1 MRDNAPWLVAITRN
15 RRVENESL
23 QDFIEKKRNMF
34 VLQVMSLYTFSFS
47 IDDCGLFLKYEL
59 TVKRTEMR
67 KLEEITAAEEQR
79 IEKAEKDLEEVY
91 IKCRNYG

>member
-1 MRDNAPWLVAITRN
+1 MRENAPWLVAITRN

-34 VLQVMSLYTFSFS
+34 VLQ
-47 IDDCGLFLKYEL
+47 YEL

-67 KLEEITAAEEQR
+67 KLEEITTAEEQR
-79 IEKAEKDLEEVY
+79 IEKAEKDLEEDAVS
-91 IKCRNYG
+91 

>member
-34 VLQVMSLYTFSFS
+34 VLQVRCFFLFRFKKHIWIFFS
-47 IDDCGLFLKYEL
+47 
-59 TVKRTEMR
+59 V
-67 KLEEITAAEEQR
+67 
-79 IEKAEKDLEEVY
+79 
-91 IKCRNYG
+91 

>member
-34 VLQVMSLYTFSFS
+34 VLQVGENQRASATRMATDSFS
-47 IDDCGLFLKYEL
+47 
-59 TVKRTEMR
+59 T
-67 KLEEITAAEEQR
+67 
-79 IEKAEKDLEEVY
+79 
-91 IKCRNYG
+91 N

>member
-34 VLQVMSLYTFSFS
+34 VLQVIEDIDRENGMFITRIFSS
-47 IDDCGLFLKYEL
+47 
-59 TVKRTEMR
+59 MNS
-67 KLEEITAAEEQR
+67 Q
-79 IEKAEKDLEEVY
+79 
-91 IKCRNYG
+91 

>member
-34 VLQVMSLYTFSFS
+34 VLQVSDTNDPHPPQTSLSFS
-47 IDDCGLFLKYEL
+47 
-59 TVKRTEMR
+59 M
-67 KLEEITAAEEQR
+67 
-79 IEKAEKDLEEVY
+79 
-91 IKCRNYG
+91 N

>member
-34 VLQVMSLYTFSFS
+34 VLQVNSNFFFKQSLLFS
-47 IDDCGLFLKYEL
+47 LFFF
-59 TVKRTEMR
+59 TV
-67 KLEEITAAEEQR
+67 
-79 IEKAEKDLEEVY
+79 
-91 IKCRNYG
+91 

>member
-34 VLQVMSLYTFSFS
+34 VLQVTENNDPHPHRTTSLS
-47 IDDCGLFLKYEL
+47 
-59 TVKRTEMR
+59 V
-67 KLEEITAAEEQR
+67 
-79 IEKAEKDLEEVY
+79 
-91 IKCRNYG
+91 

>member
-34 VLQVMSLYTFSFS
+34 VLQVTKS
-47 IDDCGLFLKYEL
+47 IDRENRML
-59 TVKRTEMR
+59 
-67 KLEEITAAEEQR
+67 ISR
-79 IEKAEKDLEEVY
+79 IFSSM
-91 IKCRNYG
+91 N

>member
-34 VLQVMSLYTFSFS
+34 VLQVSSNFFFKQSLLFS
-47 IDDCGLFLKYEL
+47 LFFFYS
-59 TVKRTEMR
+59 M
-67 KLEEITAAEEQR
+67 
-79 IEKAEKDLEEVY
+79 
-91 IKCRNYG
+91 N